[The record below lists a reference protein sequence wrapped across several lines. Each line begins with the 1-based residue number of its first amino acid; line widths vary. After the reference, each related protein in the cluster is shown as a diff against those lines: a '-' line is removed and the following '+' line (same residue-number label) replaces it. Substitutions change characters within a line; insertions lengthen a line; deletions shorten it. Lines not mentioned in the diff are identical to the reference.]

1 MANKDTATAAQKALP
16 KDDDLITGATVAPI
30 TLGIITT
37 PAMTFNGD
45 VPRVGSRVTAR
56 IQDGKQYSGIIAT
69 ADEADGTVTVTFKDG
84 LKPV

>member
-1 MANKDTATAAQKALP
+1 MADKETATAAQKALP
-16 KDDDLITGATVAPI
+16 KGDDLITGATVAPI
-30 TLGIITT
+30 TLGNITT
-37 PAMTFNGD
+37 PAMTFKGD

-56 IQDGKQYSGIIAT
+56 VQDGKQYSGIVAT